1 MQTKLHALTRT
12 PAPSIANCELTHLQR
27 EPIDYAKAVAQH
39 QLYCQALTNLGIKVT
54 TLFHNDFADG
64 VFVEDPAIVLD
75 EVALITRPGAAS
87 RMDEVPTLATEL
99 ARFREVKQMTPPA
112 TLEGGD
118 VLCIGKKIFIGH
130 SSRTNQ
136 SGIEQ
141 LKQIAKP
148 LGYEIN
154 VGDVQHCLHL
164 KTGCSYIGD
173 DTILINPQWIDRD
186 LFHNFQ
192 ILEIDPSEPFAANAI
207 FANDQ
212 ILYSTSFPRTLE
224 RMEGLGFEANT
235 VDNSELLKAESGL
248 SCMSLI
254 FKS

>member
-1 MQTKLHALTRT
+1 M
-12 PAPSIANCELTHLQR
+12 
-27 EPIDYAKAVAQH
+27 
-39 QLYCQALTNLGIKVT
+39 
-54 TLFHNDFADG
+54 
-64 VFVEDPAIVLD
+64 
-75 EVALITRPGAAS
+75 
-87 RMDEVPTLATEL
+87 
-99 ARFREVKQMTPPA
+99 
-112 TLEGGD
+112 
-118 VLCIGKKIFIGH
+118 
-130 SSRTNQ
+130 
-136 SGIEQ
+136 
-141 LKQIAKP
+141 
-148 LGYEIN
+148 
-154 VGDVQHCLHL
+154 QHCLHL

-224 RMEGLGFEANT
+224 RMEGLGFEAIT